1 MKNTIHPRLF
11 VACAF
16 ILGCMLPAL
25 GGCGGGDGGAQSEP
39 PAGTA
44 APADTE
50 ITYEVEDESDPIAT
64 IVMENGAVIVIELF
78 PGVAPE
84 SVRNFIALADSGY
97 YDGVIFHR
105 VIPGFMIQGGDPE
118 GTGRGGPGYNIAGE
132 FDNNG
137 IANPISHVRGVVSMA
152 RKGDP
157 ANPAR
162 FYDSAGSQFFICVGD
177 SFGLDGDY
185 AAFGRVVYGM
195 DTADDI
201 AKVQRDS
208 SDKPLT
214 DQKIRQVTV
223 DTKGVDYPGPEKLPE
238 L

>member
-1 MKNTIHPRLF
+1 MKKLMFYMPYVLF
-11 VACAF
+11 VL

-25 GGCGGGDGGAQSEP
+25 GGCGGGGAEAER
-39 PAGTA
+39 PADTA
-44 APADTE
+44 APTDAAID
-50 ITYEVEDESDPIAT
+50 YDVQDESDPIAT
-64 IVMENGAVIVIELF
+64 IIMEDGGLIVVELF

-84 SVRNFIALADSGY
+84 SVRNFIALAGSGY
-97 YDGVIFHR
+97 YDDVIFHR

-118 GTGRGGPGYNIAGE
+118 GTGRGGPGYCIAGE

-137 IANPISHVRGVVSMA
+137 VDNPISHVRGVVSMA
-152 RKGDP
+152 RKGDL

-195 DTADDI
+195 DTADGI

-208 SDKPLT
+208 NDKPLT

-223 DTKGVDYPGPEKLPE
+223 DTKGVDYPEPEKLPA